1 MPVITSETRATVHL
15 RLSPCSVLYEQH
27 TPLRMKPT
35 SAIILFF
42 GDMVM
47 FVGGL
52 FGALGLRYGTI
63 PEAKVLRE
71 HLDAFFWIFILWGVV
86 FLIAGLYDVG
96 MNLSRKR
103 IPELVLRSQLVNMA
117 LAAVVFFTLPIG
129 LTPKLTLALYLM
141 VSTALILFWRLFLF
155 PLLMAQRSERVLI
168 VGNSDEARELLQIF
182 KEGPYYKLFE
192 AQLIDTGQFATQVE
206 LEKTLRSHIET
217 KGTTLFIA
225 DMFSNAS
232 KVFAPLYYQLAVSY
246 GSLSFK
252 SLPDVYEQ
260 MFYRVPF
267 SNLNEGWLLE
277 HTSQK
282 SHIVYDSLKRVVDVL
297 GSLILGVILF
307 PVMALVA
314 LLVRLE
320 DGGPALYKTV
330 RTGKYNN
337 PIRIIKFRSMTG
349 MDKGKEALN
358 SKHTVTRIGHI
369 IRSVRL
375 DELPQLWNVLR
386 GDISFIGPRPE
397 MPALAE
403 VYEKEIPYYSLR
415 HLITPGLSG
424 WAQIYHDAHPHHGT
438 DVTETKNKLSYDM
451 YYLRH
456 RSFLLDIEIALKT
469 IKTLL
474 SRSGV

>member
-1 MPVITSETRATVHL
+1 
-15 RLSPCSVLYEQH
+15 
-27 TPLRMKPT
+27 MKRT
-35 SAIILFF
+35 SAVILFL

-47 FVGGL
+47 FISAL
-52 FGALGLRYGTI
+52 FGALALRYGNI
-63 PEAKVLRE
+63 PEGKVLNE
-71 HLDAFFWIFILWGVV
+71 HFDAFLWIFILWGVV

-103 IPELVLRSQLVNMA
+103 IPELIFRAQLVNMS
-117 LAAVVFFTLPIG
+117 LAALIFFVLPIG
-129 LTPKLTLALYLM
+129 ITPKTTLALYLM
-141 VSTALILFWRLFLF
+141 VSTAFIIFWRLFLF
-155 PLLMAQRSERVLI
+155 PLIMAQRSERVLI
-168 VGNSDEARELLQIF
+168 VGHSAEAHELLQIF
-182 KEGPYYKLFE
+182 KQGPYYRLFE
-192 AQLIDTGQFATQVE
+192 AKLIDTAQYSSEAD
-206 LEKTLRSHIET
+206 LEKALRAHIESN
-217 KGTTLFIA
+217 GTTLFIA
-225 DMFSNAS
+225 DMFSQDAKS
-232 KVFAPLYYQLAVSY
+232 LAPLYYQLAFFY
-246 GSLSFK
+246 DSLKFK

-277 HTSQK
+277 HTAEK
-282 SHIVYDSLKRVVDVL
+282 THRVYDFLKRFVDIA
-297 GSLILGVILF
+297 GSIVFGTLLLPLMLV
-307 PVMALVA
+307 VA
-314 LLVRLE
+314 LLIKLE

-330 RTGKYNN
+330 RVGKYNN

-349 MDKGKEALN
+349 MDKGKEAL
-358 SKHTVTRIGHI
+358 STKHTVTRVGNL
-369 IRSVRL
+369 IRSIRL

-386 GDISFIGPRPE
+386 GDISFVGPRPE
-397 MPALAE
+397 MPALVE
-403 VYEKEIPYYSLR
+403 VYENEIPYYRLR

-474 SRSGV
+474 SRSGA